1 MEIGYNSVLC
11 ITGDD
16 GPQGEQGAKGIQGDK
31 GLRGRVGN
39 VPYAYVPPGKQT
51 SNQLSILC
59 IHMAYG
65 LLHATFSDY
74 IIQTNVGEKGDEG
87 FVGLQ
92 GVQGAPGQKGETG
105 YNGWKGEVGDYGLQG
120 VMGIDGRPGNKLV
133 TIIIDF
139 LYCFK
144 YLFYLSI
151 LKE

>member
-1 MEIGYNSVLC
+1 MDKILFCVLQV
-11 ITGDD
+11 TLGRK
-16 GPQGEQGAKGIQGDK
+16 ENRVLKENRETKGCEEE
-31 GLRGRVGN
+31 LETYR
-39 VPYAYVPPGKQT
+39 T
-51 SNQLSILC
+51 
-59 IHMAYG
+59 HMFHPVSRHRTNYG
-65 LLHATFSDY
+65 FDAFIWHMTCYMRLFL
-74 IIQTNVGEKGDEG
+74 IIFHTNVGEKGDEG

-139 LYCFK
+139 LCYFK
-144 YLFYLSI
+144 YIFYLSI